1 MLIVWYQETVFYQ
14 ICPLGLCGAPE
25 VNDDIQAHRIL
36 KIKDFVPYL
45 QELGIGAVYFNP
57 VFNSDSHGYDT
68 RDYNLIDT
76 RLGTNEDFAEVC
88 KTLHEHDIKV
98 VLDGVF
104 NHVGRGFF
112 AFRDVQE
119 KGPASP
125 YANWF
130 HINFDGDSSYGDGF
144 WYEGWEGHYELVKLN
159 LDNPDV
165 QHYLLDAVDYWIKCF
180 DIDGLRLDVAYS
192 LPRWFMAMLSDHCK
206 SLKQDFFMLGE
217 VLGDN
222 AGYMYT
228 EAKLD
233 AITDYPSYKAFWSSF
248 NSLNMFE
255 YAHTLKR
262 NAMDMYRGRDLLTFV
277 DNHDVNRISST
288 LTDERKL
295 PLVFGLLMAVP
306 GIPCIYYGSEWGIKG
321 EKIQGVT
328 DASLRPEFDA
338 PQPNELS
345 DLVSKYIHMR
355 RGHKALTLGDYKDLV
370 LTNKQ
375 YVLERNYE
383 GEKIVVALNI
393 DDAPYTI
400 YPPIEHG
407 SYQDLMS
414 GEMVD
419 YNGELE
425 LPPLS
430 ITYLYKHA

>member
-1 MLIVWYQETVFYQ
+1 MGYLTMLVE
-14 ICPLGLCGAPE
+14 A
-25 VNDDIQAHRIL
+25 
-36 KIKDFVPYL
+36 
-45 QELGIGAVYFNP
+45 
-57 VFNSDSHGYDT
+57 
-68 RDYNLIDT
+68 
-76 RLGTNEDFAEVC
+76 
-88 KTLHEHDIKV
+88 
-98 VLDGVF
+98 
-104 NHVGRGFF
+104 F

-288 LTDERKL
+288 LTDEEN
-295 PLVFGLLMAVP
+295 F
-306 GIPCIYYGSEWGIKG
+306 
-321 EKIQGVT
+321 
-328 DASLRPEFDA
+328 
-338 PQPNELS
+338 
-345 DLVSKYIHMR
+345 H
-355 RGHKALTLGDYKDLV
+355 
-370 LTNKQ
+370 
-375 YVLERNYE
+375 
-383 GEKIVVALNI
+383 
-393 DDAPYTI
+393 
-400 YPPIEHG
+400 
-407 SYQDLMS
+407 
-414 GEMVD
+414 
-419 YNGELE
+419 
-425 LPPLS
+425 
-430 ITYLYKHA
+430 

>member
-1 MLIVWYQETVFYQ
+1 MWYENAIIYHIYPLGFCNAQQFNDFKMKPINRIKKVGEWAQCLKDLGVNTVF
-14 ICPLGLCGAPE
+14 LG
-25 VNDDIQAHRIL
+25 
-36 KIKDFVPYL
+36 
-45 QELGIGAVYFNP
+45 P
-57 VFNSDSHGYDT
+57 VFESSSHGYDT
-68 RDYNLIDT
+68 ANYLKIDR
-76 RLGTNEDFAEVC
+76 RLGTNEDFKEVC
-88 KTLHEHDIKV
+88 KILHSLGIRI

-104 NHVGRGFF
+104 NHVGRNFW
-112 AFRDVQE
+112 AFSEFLKNRSHKE
-119 KGPASP
+119 WFNINLAGNSP
-125 YANWF
+125 YN
-130 HINFDGDSSYGDGF
+130 DGF

-206 SLKQDFFMLGE
+206 SQKQDFFMLGE

-328 DASLRPEFDA
+328 DAPLRPELDA
-338 PQPNELS
+338 PAPNDLS

-355 RGHKALTLGDYKDLV
+355 RGHKALSIGDYKDLV

-383 GEKIVVALNI
+383 GEKIVIALNI

-419 YNGELE
+419 YNGQLE

>member
-1 MLIVWYQETVFYQ
+1 MWAYNETFYQ
-14 ICPLGLCGAPE
+14 IYPIGFCGAP
-25 VNDDIQAHRIL
+25 VHNDGVTEHRIL
-36 KIKDFVPYL
+36 KIGEWAEYL
-45 QELGIGAVYFNP
+45 GDLGIGSIILNP
-57 VFNSDSHGYDT
+57 IFESDNHGYDT
-68 RDYNLIDT
+68 RDFRKIDC
-76 RLGTNEDFAEVC
+76 RLGTNEDFKEVC
-88 KTLHEHDIKV
+88 EKLHDNNVKIM
-98 VLDGVF
+98 LDGVF
-104 NHVGRGFF
+104 NHVGRGFW
-112 AFRDVQE
+112 AFKDVQE
-119 KGPASP
+119 KKWDSP
-125 YANWF
+125 YKDWF
-130 HINFDGDSSYGDGF
+130 HISFDGNSAYNDGF

-165 QHYLLDAVDYWIKCF
+165 QHYLLDAVDYWIRCF

-206 SLKQDFFMLGE
+206 SQKQDFFMLGE

-328 DASLRPEFDA
+328 DAPLRPELDA
-338 PQPNELS
+338 PAPNDLS

-355 RGHKALTLGDYKDLV
+355 RGHKALSMGDYKDLV

-419 YNGELE
+419 YNEQLE

>member
-1 MLIVWYQETVFYQ
+1 MWYQETVFYQ

-306 GIPCIYYGSEWGIKG
+306 GVPCIYYGSEWGIEGRKADG
-321 EKIQGVT
+321 G
-328 DASLRPEFDA
+328 DPALRP
-338 PQPNELS
+338 
-345 DLVSKYIHMR
+345 H
-355 RGHKALTLGDYKDLV
+355 LV
-370 LTNKQ
+370 L
-375 YVLERNYE
+375 E
-383 GEKIVVALNI
+383 
-393 DDAPYTI
+393 
-400 YPPIEHG
+400 
-407 SYQDLMS
+407 
-414 GEMVD
+414 EMEQHPNVP
-419 YNGELE
+419 GLAE
-425 LPPLS
+425 
-430 ITYLYKHA
+430 YLAFLGKHSH

>member
-1 MLIVWYQETVFYQ
+1 MWAYNETFYQ
-14 ICPLGLCGAPE
+14 IYPIGFCGAP
-25 VNDDIQAHRIL
+25 VHNDGVTEHRIL
-36 KIKDFVPYL
+36 KIGEWAEYL
-45 QELGIGAVYFNP
+45 GDLGIGSIILNP
-57 VFNSDSHGYDT
+57 IFESDNHGYDT
-68 RDYNLIDT
+68 RDFRKIDC
-76 RLGTNEDFAEVC
+76 RLGTNEDFKEVC
-88 KTLHEHDIKV
+88 EKLHDNNVKIM
-98 VLDGVF
+98 LDGVF
-104 NHVGRGFF
+104 NHVGRGFW
-112 AFRDVQE
+112 AFKDVQE
-119 KGPASP
+119 KKWDSP
-125 YANWF
+125 YKDWF
-130 HINFDGDSSYGDGF
+130 HISFDGNSAYNDGF

-206 SLKQDFFMLGE
+206 SQKQDFFMLGE

-306 GIPCIYYGSEWGIKG
+306 GIPCVYYGSEWGIKG

-328 DASLRPEFDA
+328 DAPLRPELDA
-338 PQPNELS
+338 PAPNDLS

-355 RGHKALTLGDYKDLV
+355 RGHKALSMGDYKDLV

-407 SYQDLMS
+407 SYQNLMS

-419 YNGELE
+419 YNGQLE

>member
-1 MLIVWYQETVFYQ
+1 MWAYNETFYQ
-14 ICPLGLCGAPE
+14 IYPIGFCGAP
-25 VNDDIQAHRIL
+25 VHNDGVTEHRIL
-36 KIKDFVPYL
+36 KIGEWAEYL
-45 QELGIGAVYFNP
+45 GDLGIGSIILNP
-57 VFNSDSHGYDT
+57 IFESDNHGYDT
-68 RDYNLIDT
+68 RDFRKIDC
-76 RLGTNEDFAEVC
+76 RLGTNEDFKEVC
-88 KTLHEHDIKV
+88 EKLHDNNVKIM
-98 VLDGVF
+98 LDGVF
-104 NHVGRGFF
+104 NHVGRGFW
-112 AFRDVQE
+112 AFKDVQE
-119 KGPASP
+119 KKWDSP
-125 YANWF
+125 YKDWF
-130 HINFDGDSSYGDGF
+130 HISFDGNSAYNDGF

-165 QHYLLDAVDYWIKCF
+165 QHYLLDAVDYWIRCF

-206 SLKQDFFMLGE
+206 SQKQDFFMLGE

-295 PLVFGLLMAVP
+295 PLMFGLLMAVP

-328 DASLRPEFDA
+328 DAPLRPELDA
-338 PQPNELS
+338 PAPNDLS

-355 RGHKALTLGDYKDLV
+355 RGHKALSMGDYKDLV

-419 YNGELE
+419 YNEQLE

>member
-1 MLIVWYQETVFYQ
+1 M
-14 ICPLGLCGAPE
+14 
-25 VNDDIQAHRIL
+25 
-36 KIKDFVPYL
+36 
-45 QELGIGAVYFNP
+45 
-57 VFNSDSHGYDT
+57 
-68 RDYNLIDT
+68 
-76 RLGTNEDFAEVC
+76 
-88 KTLHEHDIKV
+88 
-98 VLDGVF
+98 
-104 NHVGRGFF
+104 
-112 AFRDVQE
+112 
-119 KGPASP
+119 
-125 YANWF
+125 
-130 HINFDGDSSYGDGF
+130 
-144 WYEGWEGHYELVKLN
+144 KLN

-328 DASLRPEFDA
+328 DAPLRPELDA
-338 PQPNELS
+338 PQHNELS

-400 YPPIEHG
+400 YPPIEQG

-419 YNGELE
+419 YNGQLE